1 MLDLRDSL
9 TLSLGVTTLSR
20 SRSFTLPKFKL
31 GLLSLLL
38 TGTFEPEPFISLL
51 SRNSSI
57 LWSKL
62 LVLSIDMFLMCE
74 TSFFAKL
81 LLANDFVLNLPTLP
95 LGVDTDEILLRLP
108 MLVLILLLFVSRM
121 FSLLS
126 LFLLTLGLTPLTR
139 LNSRLDVDLV
149 PSLPFR
155 SYLFDLGLYLNFIL
169 ESLKRLAELSSNL
182 P

>member
-1 MLDLRDSL
+1 
-9 TLSLGVTTLSR
+9 
-20 SRSFTLPKFKL
+20 
-31 GLLSLLL
+31 
-38 TGTFEPEPFISLL
+38 
-51 SRNSSI
+51 
-57 LWSKL
+57 
-62 LVLSIDMFLMCE
+62 MFLICE

-81 LLANDFVLNLPTLP
+81 LLTDDFVLNLLTLP
-95 LGVDTDEILLRLP
+95 PGVDTDEILLRLP

-149 PSLPFR
+149 PSLLLR
-155 SYLFDLGLYLNFIL
+155 SYLDDLGLYLNFIL